1 MQEKEQPPRSAF
13 LLAIGD
19 AATEQLCA
27 NSRRIHLAR
36 GEVLFNQGEMAHDLF
51 IIDHGSV
58 ALLARADGVRRTM
71 VEIFRDGEIF
81 LAPAVVLDLPY
92 LATAQALT
100 EVELLAVPAA
110 ELRRGMAD
118 NHEIS
123 RAMVDQLGRHWRLLV
138 EQIIDLKLRP
148 AERRVAR
155 FLAQRVREEGGTGA
169 AHLPEPR
176 TAIAARLGMTP
187 ETLSRS
193 LHALQSQRC
202 IRVMADTVHVL
213 DRERLLAST

>member
-1 MQEKEQPPRSAF
+1 MQVSETWPRSAF

-19 AATEQLCA
+19 AATERLCR
-27 NSRRIHLAR
+27 NSRRVRLAR
-36 GEVLFNQGEMAHDLF
+36 GQILFRQGEMPQELY
-51 IIDHGSV
+51 IIAHGSV
-58 ALLARADGVRRTM
+58 ALQARADDGARCTT

-81 LAPAVVLDLPY
+81 LAAAVVLDLPC

-100 EVELLAVPAA
+100 EAEVLAVPASVVRHAMA
-110 ELRRGMAD
+110 ECHELARGMA
-118 NHEIS
+118 E
-123 RAMVDQLGRHWRLLV
+123 QLARHWRLLV
-138 EQIIDLKLRP
+138 EQIVDLKLRP

-155 FLAQRVREEGGTGA
+155 FLAQRVREEGGIGA
-169 AHLPEPR
+169 AHLPEAR

-202 IRVMADTVHVL
+202 IRVMADTVEIL
-213 DRERLLAST
+213 DRERLLA

>member
-1 MQEKEQPPRSAF
+1 MQVSETWPRSAF

-19 AATEQLCA
+19 TATETLCA
-27 NSRRIHLAR
+27 NSRRVRLMR
-36 GEVLFNQGEMAHDLF
+36 GQVLFNQGDMPHELY

-58 ALLARADGVRRTM
+58 ALQARADGARCTT

-81 LAPAVVLDLPY
+81 LAPAVVLHLPY
-92 LATAQALT
+92 LVTAQALT
-100 EVELLAVPAA
+100 EAELLAVPATVVRQAMA
-110 ELRRGMAD
+110 ESHDLARGMA
-118 NHEIS
+118 E
-123 RAMVDQLGRHWRLLV
+123 QLARHWRLLV
-138 EQIIDLKLRP
+138 EQIVDLKLRP

-155 FLAQRVREEGGTGA
+155 FLAQRVSEEGGIGA

-202 IRVMADTVHVL
+202 IRVMADTVEIL
-213 DRERLLAST
+213 DRERLLA